1 MRLENLNVFDFD
13 GTLIKVNSFREIT
26 KRLSIILLKNVRT
39 VPLLAISTWYML
51 RKCGIIPHLKFKQ
64 HIVNIFEKSLT
75 EEEKKGICQAVFDD
89 NVNQA
94 VFELMA
100 NSDNCIICTAAPFA
114 YISRVSFHK
123 HVPIISS
130 LDPENR
136 FPDIPNFGAGK
147 IENLKA
153 YFKGKDFQVTNFF
166 TDSNKDDQALIDFS
180 ANAFVVKGDRVI
192 KVK

>member
-1 MRLENLNVFDFD
+1 MQSDGLNVFDFD

-26 KRLSIILLKNVRT
+26 KRFSIILLKNVRT

-94 VFELMA
+94 VLELMF

-114 YISRVSFHK
+114 YISRVSLNK

-130 LDPENR
+130 LDPENP
-136 FPDIPNFGAGK
+136 FPDISNFGAGK

-153 YFKGKDFQVTNFF
+153 YFKEKDVRVVNFY
-166 TDSNKDDQALIDFS
+166 TDNTRDDQALIDFS
-180 ANAFVVKGDRVI
+180 VNAFVVKGDCVS

>member
-1 MRLENLNVFDFD
+1 MRPENVTVFDFD

-26 KRLSIILLKNVRT
+26 KRLSIILLKNFQI
-39 VPLLAISTWYML
+39 VPLLAISTWYIL

-94 VFELMA
+94 VFELMVKL
-100 NSDNCIICTAAPFA
+100 DNCIICTAAPFA
-114 YISRVSFHK
+114 YISRVSFNK
-123 HVPIISS
+123 YVPVISS
-130 LDPENR
+130 LDPENG
-136 FPDIPNFGAGK
+136 FPDISNFGAGK

-153 YFKGKDFQVTNFF
+153 FFKRKDIQVENFF
-166 TDSNKDDQALIDFS
+166 TDSNTDDQALIDFS
-180 ANAFVVKGDRVI
+180 ANAFLVEGDRVT

>member
-1 MRLENLNVFDFD
+1 MRPENVTVFDFD

-26 KRLSIILLKNVRT
+26 KRLSIILLKNFQI
-39 VPLLAISTWYML
+39 VPLLAISTWYIL

-94 VFELMA
+94 VLELMVKL
-100 NSDNCIICTAAPFA
+100 DNCIICTAAPFA
-114 YISRVSFHK
+114 YISRVSFNK
-123 HVPIISS
+123 YVPVISS
-130 LDPENR
+130 LDPENG
-136 FPDIPNFGAGK
+136 FPDISNFGAGK

-153 YFKGKDFQVTNFF
+153 FFKRKDIQVENFF
-166 TDSNKDDQALIDFS
+166 TDSNTDDQALIDFS
-180 ANAFVVKGDRVI
+180 ANAFLVEGDRVT

>member
-39 VPLLAISTWYML
+39 IPLLAISTWYML

-94 VFELMA
+94 VLELMV

-114 YISRVSFHK
+114 YISRVSFNK

-136 FPDIPNFGAGK
+136 FPDISNFGAGK
-147 IENLKA
+147 IKNLKA
-153 YFKGKDFQVTNFF
+153 FFKGKDIQVENFF

-180 ANAFVVKGDRVI
+180 VNAFVVKGSRII

>member
-39 VPLLAISTWYML
+39 VPLLAISAWYIL

-75 EEEKKGICQAVFDD
+75 EEEKKGICQAIFDG

-94 VFELMA
+94 VLELMV

-123 HVPIISS
+123 DVPVISS
-130 LDPENR
+130 LDPENS
-136 FPDIPNFGAGK
+136 FPDISNFGAGK

-153 YFKGKDFQVTNFF
+153 YCKGKDFQVTNFF
-166 TDSNKDDQALIDFS
+166 TDSSTDDQALIDFS
-180 ANAFVVKGDRVI
+180 VNAFVVKGDRVT

>member
-1 MRLENLNVFDFD
+1 MRLENLDVFDFD
-13 GTLIKVNSFREIT
+13 GTLIKVNSFRETT
-26 KRLSIILLKNVRT
+26 KRLSIALLKNFQIT
-39 VPLLAISTWYML
+39 PLLTMTIWYII

-94 VFELMA
+94 VLELMV

-114 YISRVSFHK
+114 YISRVSFNK
-123 HVPIISS
+123 DVPVISS

-136 FPDIPNFGAGK
+136 FPDISNFGPGK

-153 YFKGKDFQVTNFF
+153 YFKEKDVRVVNFY
-166 TDSNKDDQALIDFS
+166 TDNTRDDQALIDFS
-180 ANAFVVKGDRVI
+180 TNAFIVEGDCVM